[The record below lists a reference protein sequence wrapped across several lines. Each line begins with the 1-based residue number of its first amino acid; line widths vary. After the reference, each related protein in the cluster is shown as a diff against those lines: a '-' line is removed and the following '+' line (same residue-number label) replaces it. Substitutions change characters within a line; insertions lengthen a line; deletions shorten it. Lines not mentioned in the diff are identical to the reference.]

1 MSANELKV
9 DIINQ
14 ISQLDEIRIFK
25 EIQKLLDFELDKG
38 DYIINELQK
47 ARLIEAQNDQSISE
61 EVANKEIDKWIYS
74 WGSAKKFL
82 SLNHQKV
89 IICYISY

>member
-61 EVANKEIDKWIYS
+61 EVANKEIDEWLQ
-74 WGSAKKFL
+74 GR
-82 SLNHQKV
+82 
-89 IICYISY
+89 